1 MSIERKSLD
10 TTNEGAAPS
19 ELSESDDAPLFSGEE
34 VRSLRKARNITLIEL
49 SKASGL
55 SVGYLS
61 QIERNV
67 STPSVK
73 ALTDLSRALGV
84 TVSWFFKDGH
94 QGPEDEQGFIV
105 RKANRRKL
113 GYGDLV
119 GADYLLTPNLDGQ
132 LELLLSKIKP
142 GGSSGDE
149 PYVHRGEE
157 AGLILSGRLEMWV
170 GERHF
175 ILEEGD
181 SFNFASTTPHRYRNA
196 CDRETVI
203 VWAIT
208 PPSY

>member
-1 MSIERKSLD
+1 MNIERKPLD
-10 TTNEGAAPS
+10 TTNEQAAPAGR
-19 ELSESDDAPLFSGEE
+19 SESDDASLFSGAE
-34 VRSLRKARNITLIEL
+34 VRSLRKARNITLTEL
-49 SKASGL
+49 SKESGL

-84 TVSWFFKDGH
+84 TVSWFFNDGH
-94 QGPEDEQGFIV
+94 QGPKEEQDFVV

-113 GYGDLV
+113 GYGDL
-119 GADYLLTPNLDGQ
+119 GGTDYLLTPNLDGQ
-132 LELLLSKIKP
+132 LELLLTKLQP
-142 GGSSGDE
+142 GGSCGDE
-149 PYVHRGEE
+149 PYTHRGEE

-170 GERHF
+170 GDRHF
-175 ILEEGD
+175 TLDEGD

>member
-1 MSIERKSLD
+1 MNIEQKLPG
-10 TTNEGAAPS
+10 TANEGC
-19 ELSESDDAPLFSGEE
+19 DDAPLFSGEE
-34 VRSLRKARNITLIEL
+34 VRSLRKARSITLVEL
-49 SKASGL
+49 SRASGL

-67 STPSVK
+67 SIPSVK

-84 TVSWFFKDGH
+84 TIGWFFKDGH
-94 QGPEDEQGFIV
+94 QGPEDEQGIVV

-113 GYGDLV
+113 GYGDSV
-119 GADYLLTPNLDGQ
+119 GADYLLTPGLDGQ
-132 LELLLSKIKP
+132 LELLLSKIQP
-142 GGSSGDE
+142 GGSSGDA
-149 PYVHRGEE
+149 PYSHRGEE
-157 AGLILSGRLEMWV
+157 AGLILTGRLEMWV
-170 GERHF
+170 GDSHF

-181 SFNFASTTPHRYRNA
+181 SFNFPSTTPHRYRNA